1 MMEKIKAK
9 KEEWIEIVAKYQ
21 KPDFAKAIWQ
31 VINTGIPF
39 IFLWA
44 AMYYAYQYSYWA
56 MLPIAMISS
65 GFFVRLFIIQHDC
78 GHNSFFPSKKANNI
92 LGSLLGA
99 ITLTPYVYWRKM
111 HAIHHAGSGNL
122 DFRGIGDIEV
132 LTIEEYQAKDWKG
145 KLLYRF
151 YRHPFVMFVLGP
163 PFVFFILQRIPV
175 KTKKSWKR
183 ERSSVHF
190 TNVSIVIMVLLLSW
204 LMGLSNFLPIWLTM
218 MFLSTMAGV
227 WLFYVQHQF
236 EDTYW
241 RRKSNWDYKLAALE
255 GSSFYK
261 LPKILQWFSG
271 NIGYHHIH
279 HLAPGIPNYMLE
291 KAHKENKL
299 FQDVKT
305 FTILSSLKTM
315 FLNLWD
321 EENGKLVPFSYL
333 KKMNPQSISN
343 LDL

>member
-1 MMEKIKAK
+1 MMKKIIAK
-9 KEEWIEIVAKYQ
+9 KEEWIEIVARYQ
-21 KPDFAKAIWQ
+21 KPDSFKAAWQ
-31 VINTGIPF
+31 VLNSSVPF
-39 IFLWA
+39 IVLWVL
-44 AMYYAYQYSYWA
+44 MYYAYQYSYWA
-56 MLPIAMISS
+56 MLPIAILNA

-92 LGSLLGA
+92 LGSILGT

-111 HAIHHAGSGNL
+111 HAMHHAGSGNL

-132 LTIEEYQAKDWKG
+132 LTIDEYQAKDWKG

-163 PFVFFILQRIPV
+163 PFVFFILQRIPT

-183 ERSSVHF
+183 ERNSVYY
-190 TNVSIVIMVLLLSW
+190 TNLSIFIFVL
-204 LMGLSNFLPIWLTM
+204 LMGLLMGFGTFFSIWFTVM
-218 MFLSTMAGV
+218 TISTMAGV

-241 RRKSNWDYKLAALE
+241 RRKEKWDYKLAALE

-261 LPKILQWFSG
+261 LPKLLQWFTG
-271 NIGYHHIH
+271 NIGFHHIH
-279 HLAPGIPNYMLE
+279 HLAPGIPNYLLE
-291 KAHKENKL
+291 KAYKENML
-299 FQDVKT
+299 FQNVET
-305 FTILSSLKTM
+305 FTLITSIKTM

-321 EENGKLVPFSYL
+321 EDNQKLVPFSYL
-333 KKMNPQSISN
+333 RKMKVPAISS
-343 LDL
+343 